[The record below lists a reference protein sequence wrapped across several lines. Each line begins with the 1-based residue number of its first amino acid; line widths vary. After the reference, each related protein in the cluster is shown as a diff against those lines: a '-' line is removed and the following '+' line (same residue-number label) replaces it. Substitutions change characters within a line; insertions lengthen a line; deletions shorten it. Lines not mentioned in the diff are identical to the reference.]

1 MRNPPWSRDEHIVA
15 LDFYLRYALS
25 IPGKG
30 SNEIAQLSAELNRLH
45 ASISDERYDNFRN
58 PNGVYMKLMNFR
70 RFDPAYTGT
79 GLAHGN
85 KDEEVVWNLY
95 ANKPALLSS
104 LAQNIRNLSST
115 EQAIDS
121 ETIAEMGEEE
131 ADEGSVMTRIHR
143 IRERNRSLIQKKKDH
158 HFNNNGNL
166 ACECCGFDFGKSYG
180 SHGDGFIECHHTKP
194 VSELTP
200 GEKTK
205 ISDLALLCSNCHRMI
220 HRRRPWLSIDELRR
234 TLNL

>member
-15 LDFYLRYALS
+15 LDFYLRYAPS
-25 IPGKG
+25 IPDKG
-30 SNEIAQLSAELNRLH
+30 SIEIGQLSEELNLLH
-45 ASISDERYDNFRN
+45 ASISDDRYENFRN

-70 RFDPAYTGT
+70 RFDPAYKGT

-95 ANKPALLSS
+95 ASNPTLLAS
-104 LAQNIRNLSST
+104 LAQNIKKLSTAES
-115 EQAIDS
+115 AIDPQS
-121 ETIAEMGEEE
+121 IAEIDEEE
-131 ADEGSVMTRIHR
+131 ADEGSVMTRTHR
-143 IRERNRSLIQKKKDH
+143 VRERNRSLIQKKKDH
-158 HFNNNGNL
+158 HFSNHGNL
-166 ACECCGFDFGKSYG
+166 SCECCGFDFGERYG

-194 VSELTP
+194 VSELAT

-220 HRRRPWLSIDELRR
+220 HRRRPWLSIEELRR
-234 TLNL
+234 TLNK

>member
-15 LDFYLRYALS
+15 LDFYLKHAPS
-25 IPGKG
+25 IPDKG
-30 SNEIAQLSAELNRLH
+30 SNEITQLSAELNRLH

-70 RFDPAYTGT
+70 RFDPTYTGT

-85 KDEEVVWNLY
+85 KDEEIVWNLY
-95 ANKPALLSS
+95 ASKPALLSS
-104 LAQNIRNLSST
+104 LAQNIKNLTST
-115 EQAIDS
+115 EQTIDPES
-121 ETIAEMGEEE
+121 IAEMGEEE
-131 ADEGSVMTRIHR
+131 ADEGSVMTRTHR

-158 HFNNNGNL
+158 HFSKHGNL
-166 ACECCGFDFGKSYG
+166 SCECCGFDFGEHYG
-180 SHGDGFIECHHTKP
+180 THGDGFIECHHTKP
-194 VSELTP
+194 VSELTL

-234 TLNL
+234 TLIK